1 MNRPKN
7 LLNIKAFIILT
18 SIILCF
24 CKEAFTQSIIGSVQT
39 ALDNNESL
47 KSQKVLLNNSY
58 QNLLIQKGTML
69 PSLSLSGTGARSS
82 NFHTNQDTDSYSIS
96 LNSSYTLFDFG
107 SLEAKKRSS
116 NRLNEASNLSFEELE
131 NELILSVVKVH
142 LELFKAI
149 KILDLYKNSLEI
161 RKQQFLA
168 VKNRFDLGEATKS
181 DLLRSKASISGAEAQ
196 LKVGQANVKKL
207 RASYKTLVG
216 KVSDNPM
223 LPQMKIKEPS
233 TLEISVR
240 EGIKNDLAL
249 KILALEEQ
257 ALRAELSSTEKSQL
271 PNLSLSGSLS
281 YGDSQTLGNNISSGR
296 ISLTSSLILY
306 SGGQEKARVKIAS
319 NKLLAK
325 AIDIAVRRKALQRDI
340 TTKWLDLM
348 ALKSSVAAKQEETN
362 ALKELYESVYEEWRL
377 GGKTSLD
384 TDQAYQNLLNS
395 EVELVTSTTD
405 ILIAKF
411 DLLAEIGTL
420 RTKIMVRQ

>member
-1 MNRPKN
+1 M
-7 LLNIKAFIILT
+7 NIKTFIIVT
-18 SIILCF
+18 SVIFCF
-24 CKEAFTQSIIGSVQT
+24 YKEAFTQSIKETVQT

-47 KSQKVLLNNSY
+47 KSQKVLLDNSY
-58 QNLLIQKGTML
+58 QNFLIQKGIML

-82 NFHTNQDTDSYSIS
+82 NFDTNQDTDSYSIS

-116 NRLNEASNLSFEELE
+116 IHLNEASILSFKKLE
-131 NELILSVVKVH
+131 DELILSVVKVH

-149 KILDLYKNSLEI
+149 KIVDLYENSLEI
-161 RKQQFLA
+161 RKQQYVA
-168 VKNRFDLGEATKS
+168 VKNRFDLGEATRS

-196 LKVGQANVKKL
+196 LKVGQANVEKL
-207 RASYKTLVG
+207 RESYKTLVG
-216 KVSDNPM
+216 KVSDKPM
-223 LPQMKIKEPS
+223 FPEMKIKEPS

-240 EGIKNDLAL
+240 GGIENDIDL
-249 KILALEEQ
+249 KILTFEEL
-257 ALRAELSSTEKSQL
+257 ALRAELSSIEKSQL

-296 ISLTSSLILY
+296 ISLSSSLILY
-306 SGGQEKARVKIAS
+306 SGGQKKARVKIAS
-319 NKLLAK
+319 NKLAAK
-325 AIDIAVRRKALQRDI
+325 AIDIAVRKKTLRRDI

-348 ALKSSVAAKQEETN
+348 ALKSSVIAKQEETN
-362 ALKELYESVYEEWRL
+362 ALNELYESVFEEWRL

-384 TDQAYQNLLNS
+384 TDQAYQNFLNS

-420 RTKIMVRQ
+420 RTKLQLR